1 VKKLLMVLFFVP
13 PCYAMEKVSFGS
25 RATAAPQQQLYGSSR
40 ARVLNLDRYTRPQVV
55 EVTPEE
61 QARAFDHLME
71 LHNAILP
78 ELVPARRAFKIKEM
92 SDYINNMNLQL
103 YSAVMDDERIPRACR
118 LSNLTFLSLKKDS
131 SLDECSDVWD
141 ASRTKHAKIVA
152 QAKAAAERQAAD
164 QNQQKCC
171 SIQ

>member
-1 VKKLLMVLFFVP
+1 MKKLLMVLFFVSQ
-13 PCYAMEKVSFGS
+13 CYAMERVSFVSGGS
-25 RATAAPQQQLYGSSR
+25 IAQRLSYGPRSPKI
-40 ARVLNLDRYTRPQVV
+40 VNLDWYTRPPVV
-55 EVTPEE
+55 EVTLEE

-92 SDYINNMNLQL
+92 SDYINDMNLQL

-131 SLDECSDVWD
+131 LLDECSDVWD
-141 ASRTKHAKIVA
+141 VCRTKRAKIVA
-152 QAKAAAERQAAD
+152 REKAVAEGHQAAD
-164 QNQQKCC
+164 QNQQTCC